1 MNYYSPN
8 NYIQPGTQQ
17 PNPAVN
23 PYAQYLYN
31 SMYAPKVTNPPS
43 TITWVQGIDGAK
55 SFQLSPNSQVV
66 LLDSEVDGRM
76 YIKTCNDIGMCELHY
91 FNYVEVTESDLK
103 QPEIPNQP
111 DLSKYVT
118 WEQLNALLSN
128 LNGGEKSAESTIP
141 KTQQLITTA
150 TPKQSK

>member
-1 MNYYSPN
+1 MSYYNTSNYS
-8 NYIQPGTQQ
+8 QPPMQQ
-17 PNPAVN
+17 PNPAAN
-23 PYAQYLYN
+23 AYAQYIYN
-31 SMYAPKVTNPPS
+31 SMYPPKIVNQLS
-43 TITWVQGIDGAK
+43 SITWVQGIDGAK
-55 SFQLSPNSQVV
+55 SFQLSPNSQIV

-91 FNYVEVTESDLK
+91 FNYTEVTENDLK

-118 WEQLNALLSN
+118 WEQLNALLSS
-128 LNGGEKSAESTIP
+128 LNGGEKNAESVIP

-150 TPKQSK
+150 TSKQSK

>member
-1 MNYYSPN
+1 MNYYNPN
-8 NYIQPGTQQ
+8 NYVQPGTQQ

-23 PYAQYLYN
+23 PYAQYLYS

-66 LLDSEVDGRM
+66 LLDR
-76 YIKTCNDIGMCELHY
+76 MCELHY

-103 QPEIPNQP
+103 QPETSNQP

>member
-1 MNYYSPN
+1 MSYYNTANCS
-8 NYIQPGTQQ
+8 QPPIPQ
-17 PNPAVN
+17 PNPAAN
-23 PYAQYLYN
+23 AYAQYLYS
-31 SMYAPKVTNPPS
+31 SMYPPKISNPPS

-103 QPEIPNQP
+103 QPEISNQP

-128 LNGGEKSAESTIP
+128 LNGGEKSAESIIP

-150 TPKQSK
+150 TPKQPK

>member
-1 MNYYSPN
+1 M
-8 NYIQPGTQQ
+8 
-17 PNPAVN
+17 
-23 PYAQYLYN
+23 
-31 SMYAPKVTNPPS
+31 
-43 TITWVQGIDGAK
+43 
-55 SFQLSPNSQVV
+55 
-66 LLDSEVDGRM
+66 LDSEVDGRM

-128 LNGGEKSAESTIP
+128 LNGGEKNAESTVP
-141 KTQQLITTA
+141 KAQQLITTA
-150 TPKQSK
+150 TSKQSK

>member
-8 NYIQPGTQQ
+8 NYIQPGVQQ
-17 PNPAVN
+17 LNPAAN
-23 PYAQYLYN
+23 QYAQYLYN
-31 SMYAPKVTNPPS
+31 SMYPPKAVNPPS

-55 SFQLSPNSQVV
+55 SFQLSPNSQAV

-118 WEQLNALLSN
+118 WEQLNALLGN
-128 LNGGEKSAESTIP
+128 LNGGEKSAESTVP